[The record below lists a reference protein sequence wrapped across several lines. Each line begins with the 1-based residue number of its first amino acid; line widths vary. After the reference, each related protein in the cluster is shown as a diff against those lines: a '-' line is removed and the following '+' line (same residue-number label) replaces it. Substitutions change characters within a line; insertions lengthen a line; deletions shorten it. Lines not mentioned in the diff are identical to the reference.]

1 MSNVYQAFFSLW
13 WNTHPTERRHVLD
26 NGLTIE
32 ANVLCQTID
41 LLCGS
46 IILVLKGSNLHNINL
61 PRSWLNILLRK
72 NRPDSDGTMPLNI
85 SEIVVKI
92 FVVTLG
98 KLAYNLHLGQQG
110 IGETLL
116 QISGYHSRN
125 LTDLLQ
131 DICSSKILISLRFQ
145 FFAVCTLLACN
156 LSILFIAFN
165 GAKAIFFLDADPFV
179 CLGTT

>member
-1 MSNVYQAFFSLW
+1 MYQALFPWL
-13 WNTHPTERRHVLD
+13 NTHRTEHRHVLD
-26 NGLTIE
+26 NGLMIE

-46 IILVLKGSNLHNINL
+46 IILVLKGSNLHNITL

-72 NRPDSDGTMPLNI
+72 NRPNTDGTMTLNI

-98 KLAYNLHLGQQG
+98 KLAYNLHLGQQE
-110 IGETLL
+110 IGGSLL
-116 QISGYHSRN
+116 QISRYHFRN

-131 DICSSKILISLRFQ
+131 DICLSKILISLRSQ
-145 FFAVCTLLACN
+145 FFVVCTLLACN
-156 LSILFIAFN
+156 FSILFMAFN
-165 GAKAIFFLDADPFV
+165 GAKATFF
-179 CLGTT
+179 